1 MQENADFKDKN
12 QELEHTIMQLQC
24 ETDTISK
31 IIYKSFGKKS
41 NLDTLKS

>member
-1 MQENADFKDKN
+1 MQENADLKDKN

-31 IIYKSFGKKS
+31 II
-41 NLDTLKS
+41 LKTFTRKNYYI